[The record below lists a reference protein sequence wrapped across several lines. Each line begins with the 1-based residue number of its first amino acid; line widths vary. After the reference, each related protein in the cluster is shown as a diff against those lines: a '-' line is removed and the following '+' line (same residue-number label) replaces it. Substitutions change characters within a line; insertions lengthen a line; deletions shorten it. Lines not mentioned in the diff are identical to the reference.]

1 MTALLLA
8 MTAAAGVHLLVT
20 AWLRRTRTPQGRGGG
35 TGDRTGELVSTRRPR
50 AVARLRSRA
59 ADWLVQAGL
68 AGLRPSEFV
77 GVSIGL
83 CLLGG
88 LVAFALFGG
97 LVPSV
102 VAAVGAAAVP
112 LHLYRAR
119 RAARLARAQEAWP
132 RLIEEIRVHA
142 LTLGRSLPQAL
153 FEAGRRA
160 PEELRPAFEAAE
172 REWLLSF
179 DFGRTLD
186 VLRSLL
192 ADPTA
197 DIACETLLV
206 AHEVGGTDL
215 APRLEALAEDRR
227 HEADGRKDARAKQA
241 GVRFARRFVLVV
253 PAGMAVAGALI
264 GGGRAAYASPTGQ
277 VIVLVAF
284 ALVGVCWAWAG
295 RYLRLPTTAR
305 LFGGRYAAAGADGPQ
320 PTAAP
325 SPAVA
330 A

>member
-8 MTAAAGVHLLVT
+8 MTAGAGVYLLVG
-20 AWLRRTRTPQGRGGG
+20 AWFRRAGARQLPAGAHGSPGTPVRPSGAARVRG
-35 TGDRTGELVSTRRPR
+35 
-50 AVARLRSRA
+50 RA

-68 AGLRPSEFV
+68 AGLRPSQFLA
-77 GVSIGL
+77 VSLTL
-83 CLLGG
+83 CLTGG
-88 LVAFALFGG
+88 LVAFGLFGG
-97 LVPSV
+97 LLPALV
-102 VAAVGAAAVP
+102 VALTAAAVP

-132 RLIEEIRVHA
+132 RLIEEIRVHT

-186 VLRSLL
+186 VLRGRL

-197 DIACETLLV
+197 DVTCETLLV

-215 APRLEALAEDRR
+215 ALRLEALAEDRR
-227 HEADGRKDARAKQA
+227 QEAEGRKDARAKQA
-241 GVRFARRFVLVV
+241 GVRFARRFVLIV
-253 PAGMAVAGALI
+253 PAGMAAAGAMI

-277 VIVLVAF
+277 AIVLVAF
-284 ALVGVCWAWAG
+284 ALVGACWLWAG
-295 RYLRLPTTAR
+295 RYLRLPATAR
-305 LFGGRYAAAGADGPQ
+305 LFGGRPATVDARPPQ
-320 PTAAP
+320 PADPPA
-325 SPAVA
+325 AVA